1 MIKLK
6 DFDIKPEATKKV
18 IIEELS
24 QRQDITDYI
33 GYLTPNKYYQ
43 QEMYQELFLVVCEM
57 DEEKLVDIYMRKK
70 LNGYIVGVLK
80 KMSKST
86 SSPFHKK
93 IKSFNSNLPDE
104 NLIENIL
111 SDLEYC
117 TELKHLY
124 LTELENEIENLSHY
138 NKGILKD
145 YLEFG
150 SILKVCEK
158 YKLSRDW
165 ISQSINESKKI
176 LRTEVQKK
184 IIAFE
189 ENKY

>member
-6 DFDIKPEATKKV
+6 DCDIKPDATKEV

-24 QRQDITDYI
+24 QRKDITDYI
-33 GYLTPNKYYQ
+33 GHLTPNRYYQ
-43 QEMYQELFLVVCEM
+43 QELYQELFLVLCDM
-57 DEEKLVDIYMRKK
+57 DEDKLVDIYRRNK
-70 LNGYIVGVLK
+70 LNGYIVGVTN
-80 KMSKST
+80 KMFKSPT
-86 SSPFHKK
+86 SPFYKK
-93 IKSFNSNLPDE
+93 IRSFKSHPPEE
-104 NLIENIL
+104 NEVENIL
-111 SDLEYC
+111 SDLEYP

-145 YLEFG
+145 YMKLG
-150 SILKVCEK
+150 SIGKVCEK
-158 YKLSRDW
+158 NKLSRDW
-165 ISQSINESKKI
+165 ISLSLNESKKI
-176 LRTEVQKK
+176 LRTEVLKK

>member
-6 DFDIKPEATKKV
+6 DCDIKPDATKIV
-18 IIEELS
+18 ILEELS

-33 GYLTPNKYYQ
+33 GHLTPNRYYQ
-43 QEMYQELFLVVCEM
+43 QEMYQELFLVLCDM
-57 DEEKLVDIYMRKK
+57 DDDKLVDIYRRNK
-70 LNGYIVGVLK
+70 LNGYIVGVTN
-80 KMSKST
+80 KMFKSL
-86 SSPFHKK
+86 SSPFYRKV
-93 IKSFNSNLPDE
+93 KSFNTNLPEE
-104 NLIENIL
+104 NVFETIL
-111 SDLEYC
+111 SDLEYT

-158 YKLSRDW
+158 YRLSRDW

-176 LRTEVQKK
+176 LRTEIQKK
-184 IIAFE
+184 ITAFE